1 MKDEILFDALGVAF
15 RILRFHQSLG
25 HTPISWEIGKT
36 AYCQICKLNGLEPA
50 LIEFS
55 HGSYLGPLFGIK
67 AFAHEDAPLLI
78 RLKVDRL

>member
-1 MKDEILFDALGVAF
+1 MKDDICFDASGIAF
-15 RILRFHQSLG
+15 KILCFHQRLG

-36 AYCQICKLNGLEPA
+36 AYCQICKQSGFKPA

-55 HGSYLGPLFGIK
+55 HGNCLGKFFGIE
-67 AFAHEDAPLLI
+67 AFAHEGAPLLV